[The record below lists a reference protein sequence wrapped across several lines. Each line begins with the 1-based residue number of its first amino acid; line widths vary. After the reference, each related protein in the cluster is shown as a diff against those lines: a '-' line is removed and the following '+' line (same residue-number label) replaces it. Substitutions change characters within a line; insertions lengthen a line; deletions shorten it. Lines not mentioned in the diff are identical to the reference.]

1 MTVIELI
8 RALRKVENKGHEV
21 WATTP
26 VGNIQ
31 LSLDMLKDE
40 NGEPMLITEEEE

>member
-8 RALRKVENKGHEV
+8 RALRKVDNKGHEV

-26 VGNIQ
+26 IGNIEITADR
-31 LSLDMLKDE
+31 LIDE
-40 NGEPMLITEEEE
+40 NREPLITIEEEE